1 MEESIKLTEAELEAA
16 LKAHRSK
23 AGIFKIVTYG
33 AGIAMILFAA
43 MGLIPVAILCLII
56 AMAGSWQLS
65 KHTGAIKKMLGDNVV
80 IGSLRKVFDTVE
92 YDPFGKISGTEID
105 SAHMAFPF
113 THQGSGGS
121 DLVRAAYKGLPV
133 TFSDVELFQID
144 SQYDEELQQWRDTK
158 QRVFQGQ
165 WFVCGLDAPLSGA
178 VRLSSSSR
186 TLRRQLKKG
195 LIETADA
202 AFNERFLVTADNAQ
216 ETLRL
221 LTPGLMRGILALA
234 DRSGGEVYMSF
245 LPSGALH
252 IAVQTGRGSF
262 ELGKGKLDMDA
273 MQKKCLRELEWFTG
287 MLDMLRAEGLLG
299 AKEDRV

>member
-16 LKAHRSK
+16 LKEHRSK

-43 MGLIPVAILCLII
+43 IGLIPVSILCLII
-56 AMAGSWQLS
+56 AMVGSWRLD
-65 KHTGAIKKMLGDNVV
+65 KHKGAVKKMLGDNIVT
-80 IGSLRKVFDTVE
+80 GTLHKVFDAVE

-121 DLVRAAYKGLPV
+121 DLVRAAYKGQAL

-144 SQYDEELQQWRDTK
+144 SRYDEETQQWHETR

-165 WFVCGLDAPLSGA
+165 WLVCGFDAPLSGA
-178 VRLSSSSR
+178 VHLSAASR
-186 TLRRQLKKG
+186 ALRKQLKKS
-195 LIETADA
+195 LIETEDT

-216 ETLRL
+216 EALRL
-221 LTPGLMRGILALA
+221 LTPGLMRGILEMA
-234 DRSGGEVYMSF
+234 DRSGGEIYMSF

-252 IAVQTGRGSF
+252 MAVQTGRGSF
-262 ELGKGKLDMDA
+262 EPGKGKLDMDA

-299 AKEDRV
+299 AKGDRV

>member
-43 MGLIPVAILCLII
+43 MGLIPVSILCLII

-65 KHTGAIKKMLGDNVV
+65 RHTGAIKKTLGDNVV
-80 IGSLRKVFDTVE
+80 TGALHRVFDTVE

-216 ETLRL
+216 EALRL
-221 LTPGLMRGILALA
+221 LTPGLMRGILALS

-299 AKEDRV
+299 AQGDRV